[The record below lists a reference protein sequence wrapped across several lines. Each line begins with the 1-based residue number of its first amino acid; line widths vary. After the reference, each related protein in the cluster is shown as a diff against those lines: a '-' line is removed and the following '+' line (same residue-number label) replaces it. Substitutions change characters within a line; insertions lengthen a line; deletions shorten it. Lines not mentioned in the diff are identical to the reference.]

1 MYGVR
6 AKLSRR
12 TDRRADPPVLL
23 WNDGMQSWDEFVGDL
38 LAAGAPEATQGG
50 RRVVA
55 RFGRVEAEYDALRSG
70 PAIVDR
76 SYRGL
81 LEATGK
87 DRVAWLHNLT
97 TNLVKT
103 LGRDEGNYAFALNV
117 QGRILFDMNVIVRA
131 DSVWIDMDRGFLPV
145 ARKHFEKYII
155 MEDVRIAD
163 RSDEGVRLAL
173 VGEGAG
179 RLLGEL
185 GAAHAATMASPGM
198 TKVSWRDTCIE
209 VFRHDFCGSFSV
221 ELFVPVEQ
229 ATAFWHEMTDE
240 TRARH
245 ATPAGDDA
253 VQIRR
258 IEAGIPWP
266 RREIADEY
274 LPAET
279 RQLERAVSSQKGCYL
294 GQEVVERMRS
304 RQAVARFL
312 CGLKVEG
319 DIVPAEGAEVRGADG
334 MRVGQ
339 VTSVCH
345 SIGLGRVIALGYVK
359 TSSASPGTKVEIVR
373 GDSITSAVVVQLPFV
388 GSPRH

>member
-1 MYGVR
+1 MQPWDKFV
-6 AKLSRR
+6 
-12 TDRRADPPVLL
+12 
-23 WNDGMQSWDEFVGDL
+23 DGL
-38 LAAGAPEATQGG
+38 LAERTPAATQGG
-50 RRVVA
+50 RCVVA
-55 RFGRVEAEYDALRSG
+55 RYGRIEAEYDALRSG
-70 PAIVDR
+70 PAVVDR

-97 TNLVKT
+97 TNQVKT
-103 LGRDEGNYAFALNV
+103 LGRDEGNHAFALNV
-117 QGRILFDMNVIVRA
+117 QGRILFDMNVIVQA
-131 DSVWIDMDRGFLPV
+131 ESVWIDMDRGFLPV
-145 ARKHFEKYII
+145 ARRHFEKYII

-163 RSDEGVRLAL
+163 RSDECVRLAFSGNG
-173 VGEGAG
+173 GE
-179 RLLGEL
+179 RLLAEL
-185 GAAHAATMASPGM
+185 GAPHAPAMPSLAVTHV
-198 TKVSWRDTCIE
+198 TWRDNEI
-209 VFRHDFCGSFSV
+209 VMLRHDFCGPFGV
-221 ELFVPVEQ
+221 ELFIP
-229 ATAFWHEMTDE
+229 AGLAAAFWREMTDE
-240 TRARH
+240 TRSRT
-245 ATPAGDDA
+245 ATPVGDDA
-253 VQIRR
+253 VQVRR

-279 RQLERAVSSQKGCYL
+279 RELERAVSFQKGCYL

-319 DIVPAEGAEVRGADG
+319 DVVPAEGAEVRGVDG
-334 MRVGQ
+334 KRVGE
-339 VTSVCH
+339 VTSACH
-345 SIGLGRVIALGYVK
+345 SIGLNRVIALGYVK

>member
-1 MYGVR
+1 
-6 AKLSRR
+6 
-12 TDRRADPPVLL
+12 
-23 WNDGMQSWDEFVGDL
+23 MQSWNEFVGGFLVAD
-38 LAAGAPEATQGG
+38 AQEATQGG

-55 RFGRVEAEYDALRSG
+55 RYGRVETEYGALRSG

-97 TNLVKT
+97 TNQVKT
-103 LGRDEGNYAFALNV
+103 LGRGEGNYAFALNV

-179 RLLGEL
+179 RLLVEL
-185 GAAHAATMASPGM
+185 GAAHAATTASLGM
-198 TKVSWRDTCIE
+198 TKVSWCDTSIE
-209 VFRHDFCGSFSV
+209 VFRHDFCGSFAV

-229 ATAFWHEMTDE
+229 ATAVWRELTNDA
-240 TRARH
+240 RALR
-245 ATPAGDDA
+245 AVPAGDDA
-253 VQIRR
+253 VQICR
-258 IEAGIPWP
+258 IETGIPWP

-279 RQLERAVSSQKGCYL
+279 RQLERAVSFQKGCYL

-304 RQAVARFL
+304 RQAVARLL
-312 CGLKVEG
+312 CGLEVEG
-319 DIVPAEGAEVRGADG
+319 DVAPAEGAEVRGADG
-334 MRVGQ
+334 KRVGE

-345 SIGLGRVIALGYVK
+345 SIGLGRVIALSYVK
-359 TSSASPGTKVEIVR
+359 TSSASPGTKVEIVG
-373 GDSITSAVVVQLPFV
+373 GDAITNAVVVLLPFV